1 MKTENPL
8 AGSKES
14 VSMIRDTL
22 YHAYK
27 RTQIYTRIYTGC
39 KSGRRFTLIPCFIGP
54 AAGLEFIA
62 AAAQVDYSL
71 NLRSLRSMLCHQ
83 CCPRYIHKFFEG

>member
-22 YHAYK
+22 YP
-27 RTQIYTRIYTGC
+27 RIQ
-39 KSGRRFTLIPCFIGP
+39 KDADLHWWIPFFMGP
-54 AAGLEFIA
+54 AADLESLEFIEV
-62 AAAQVDYSL
+62 AAQVDYSL
-71 NLRSLRSMLCHQ
+71 NLRSLRSMLRHQ
-83 CCPRYIHKFFEG
+83 CCPRYIHNFFEG